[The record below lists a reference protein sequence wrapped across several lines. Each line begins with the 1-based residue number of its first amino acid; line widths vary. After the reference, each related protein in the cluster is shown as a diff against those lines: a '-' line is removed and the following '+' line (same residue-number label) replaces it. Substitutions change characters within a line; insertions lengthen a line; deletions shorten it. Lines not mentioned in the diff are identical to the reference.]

1 MEAKEFRKEKEFE
14 FDHFLKLTSTGI
26 KPNYTNIEMFANE
39 YAKHY
44 HKEKLNKHNVKECGV
59 DKTDKALEWWQDLI
73 ENDLCDDM
81 EKKHGF
87 YGHDIG
93 STKEDIIKMYEMECD
108 K

>member
-1 MEAKEFRKEKEFE
+1 MKETQRQKEKEIRE
-14 FDHFLKLTSTGI
+14 AYTFLREKNMSVPSETLQFMLDASL
-26 KPNYTNIEMFANE
+26 
-39 YAKHY
+39 
-44 HKEKLNKHNVKECGV
+44 EKLQSQLTVPNVSECGAN
-59 DKTDKALEWWQDLI
+59 KIHKALEWWQDLI

-93 STKEDIIKMYEMECD
+93 STQEDIVKMYEMECNS